1 MTPQTSRLAYGAII
15 AAAVLWGGS
24 IVAQKLA
31 LSGFSAVEASVLRDI
46 GGLAILLTT
55 WWWQEGTLAKL
66 TKADVRMLGLL
77 GLGVLGNHLLI
88 LMGLKYVSG
97 AVGGVIIGSSPVV
110 TALLSA
116 VLIHDVPLRAVWAG
130 GLLSFAGVGLVS
142 VAGFQAAG
150 DQPLLGSLLVFL
162 GVVSWALYSIG
173 SRQLMERHSALTVNW
188 TTLLV
193 ATVLQI
199 PLLWTDRKMLDAGLG
214 SVTPADWMALGYLV
228 LFATAIAQQAW
239 LYGVKGIGPS
249 RASVLGNLTPVAA
262 VVLSAVL
269 LKEPVGTSEILGIAL
284 ILGGGVVVTAAATI
298 AGIAST
304 KATPTTSSPPSPS
317 SPPRSRSSRSL
328 PPEAGGRIDA
338 CSCVVMTAPARSQDV
353 CPPAEATARSPSWW
367 PRRLRARARAGGRPG
382 PSRTAWGRRSRA

>member
-1 MTPQTSRLAYGAII
+1 MTSQTSRLAYGAII

-31 LSGFSAVEASVLRDI
+31 LSGFSAVEASVLRDL
-46 GGLAILLTT
+46 GGLAILVST

-66 TKADVRMLGLL
+66 TKADVRTLGLL

-116 VLIHDVPLRAVWAG
+116 MLIHDVPLRAVWAG

-142 VAGFQAAG
+142 VAGFQATG

-173 SRQLMERHSALTVNW
+173 SRKIMERHSALTVNW

-193 ATVLQI
+193 ATVIQI
-199 PLLWTDRKMLDAGLG
+199 PLLWTDRKMLDAGFG
-214 SVTPADWMALGYLV
+214 SVTPADWMAMGYLV

-239 LYGVKGIGPS
+239 LFGVKGIGPS

-262 VVLSAVL
+262 VVLSAVM
-269 LKEPVGTSEILGIAL
+269 LKEPVGTSEILGIVL
-284 ILGGGVVVTAAATI
+284 ILAGVWVVDRQT
-298 AGIAST
+298 SRLT
-304 KATPTTSSPPSPS
+304 K
-317 SPPRSRSSRSL
+317 
-328 PPEAGGRIDA
+328 
-338 CSCVVMTAPARSQDV
+338 
-353 CPPAEATARSPSWW
+353 
-367 PRRLRARARAGGRPG
+367 
-382 PSRTAWGRRSRA
+382 

>member
-1 MTPQTSRLAYGAII
+1 MTPPSTRLAYGAII
-15 AAAVLWGGS
+15 TAAVLWGGS

-46 GGLAILLTT
+46 GGLAILLST

-88 LMGLKYVSG
+88 MMGLKYVSG

-116 VLIHDVPLRAVWAG
+116 MLIQDVPLRAVWLG

-150 DQPLLGSLLVFL
+150 DQPLLGSLLVFG
-162 GVVSWALYSIG
+162 GVASWALYSIG
-173 SRQLMERHSALTVNW
+173 SRQIMERHSALTVNW
-188 TTLLV
+188 ATLLV
-193 ATVLQI
+193 ATVLQV
-199 PLLWTDRKMLDAGLG
+199 PLLWMDRKMLDAGLG
-214 SVTPADWMALGYLV
+214 SVSPADWMALGYLV

-249 RASVLGNLTPVAA
+249 RASVFGNLTPVAA
-262 VVLSAVL
+262 IVLSAVL
-269 LKEPVGTSEILGIAL
+269 LNESVGASEILGIAL
-284 ILGGGVVVTAAATI
+284 ILAGVWVVDRQ
-298 AGIAST
+298 
-304 KATPTTSSPPSPS
+304 TS
-317 SPPRSRSSRSL
+317 
-328 PPEAGGRIDA
+328 
-338 CSCVVMTAPARSQDV
+338 
-353 CPPAEATARSPSWW
+353 
-367 PRRLRARARAGGRPG
+367 RL
-382 PSRTAWGRRSRA
+382 T

>member
-1 MTPQTSRLAYGAII
+1 MTSQTQRLAYGAIV

-55 WWWQEGTLAKL
+55 WWWQEGTIAKL
-66 TKADVRMLGLL
+66 TKADVGMLGLL

-116 VLIHDVPLRAVWAG
+116 MLIHDVPLRAVWAG

-162 GVVSWALYSIG
+162 GVASWALYSIG
-173 SRQLMERHSALTVNW
+173 SRTIMERHSALTVNW

-214 SVTPADWMALGYLV
+214 SAAAADWMALGYLV

-239 LYGVKGIGPS
+239 LFGVKGIGPS

-269 LKEPVGTSEILGIAL
+269 LKEPVGTSEILGIML
-284 ILGGGVVVTAAATI
+284 ILTGVWVVNRQ
-298 AGIAST
+298 
-304 KATPTTSSPPSPS
+304 TS
-317 SPPRSRSSRSL
+317 
-328 PPEAGGRIDA
+328 
-338 CSCVVMTAPARSQDV
+338 
-353 CPPAEATARSPSWW
+353 
-367 PRRLRARARAGGRPG
+367 RL
-382 PSRTAWGRRSRA
+382 SM